1 MCRGI
6 CRPAMAGTRGEPVSQ
21 ALEITEATFEREVEQ
36 SDVPVLVDFWAAW
49 CGPCRMVA
57 PVLDQIVADYEGRV
71 KLAKV
76 DVDSEQNLARR
87 FGVSGIP
94 AIALFKDGEVV
105 ASTVGAR
112 PKGQLVQA
120 LGLETHLV
128 AS

>member
-1 MCRGI
+1 LD
-6 CRPAMAGTRGEPVSQ
+6 V
-21 ALEITEATFEREVEQ
+21 TEASFEREVEQ

-57 PVLDQIVADYEGRV
+57 PVLDQIVAEYDGRV